1 MTDEKSK
8 QYLQDIETKSKQL
21 VKEDKDQSL
30 DEYVKKK
37 YVDYV
42 DENGEELME
51 KTKKFMDK
59 HDLCGDFLEEDDDS
73 DSGRSSVQIS

>member
-1 MTDEKSK
+1 MNDEKSK

-30 DEYVKKK
+30 EDFVEKK

-42 DENGEELME
+42 N
-51 KTKKFMDK
+51 
-59 HDLCGDFLEEDDDS
+59 
-73 DSGRSSVQIS
+73 